1 LDAFFFFG
9 AAAFCLGVRVEAF
22 VFFVDRLVVEADFLV
37 SVFLAGVFFA
47 GTFLVLEALLGLAV
61 VFLAV
66 VLLVTAFF
74 LSSFSEA
81 VFFFDVDL
89 VKLSLPMTIPL
100 ILQQIYY
107 I

>member
-1 LDAFFFFG
+1 MDTFFFFG
-9 AAAFCLGVRVEAF
+9 AAAFCLGVLVEAF
-22 VFFVDRLVVEADFLV
+22 VFFVDRLVVEAVFLV

-47 GTFLVLEALLGLAV
+47 GTFLVLGALLGLAA

-66 VLLVTAFF
+66 VLF
-74 LSSFSEA
+74 LT

-89 VKLSLPMTIPL
+89 VKLSLSMTIPL